1 MNEQPWYSEH
11 PSHESQHPRR
21 MYMPPN
27 APVGYARPPESGKGM
42 AITGLV
48 IGIVSLVIAFVPLFG
63 IIPPVLGII
72 FSAIGMRSV
81 SCRGQA
87 QAGLICSI
95 IAVFL
100 ALFMIAVYS
109 SAG

>member
-1 MNEQPWYSEH
+1 MNQQPLYNEY
-11 PSHESQHPRR
+11 PPRQYPQG
-21 MYMPPN
+21 MYASPN
-27 APVGYARPPESGKGM
+27 VPLGYAQPPEQGKGM

-72 FSAIGMRSV
+72 FSAVGMRSV
-81 SCRGQA
+81 SHRGQA
-87 QAGLICSI
+87 LAGLICSL

-100 ALFMIAVYS
+100 SLLMIAVYA

>member
-1 MNEQPWYSEH
+1 MNQQPSYSEY
-11 PSHESQHPRR
+11 PSHEPQHLQG
-21 MYMPPN
+21 MYMPP
-27 APVGYARPPESGKGM
+27 VGYAQPLEQGKGM

-72 FSAIGMRSV
+72 FSALGMRSV
-81 SCRGQA
+81 SHRGHA
-87 QAGLICSI
+87 VAGLTCSV

-100 ALFMIAVYS
+100 SLLMIAVYT